1 VRVAAAWPTAIGALL
16 PALAIG
22 LGLLVPRTPATGVLL
37 LAAFVV
43 SGALI
48 GRWWAPLPSAAVVAA
63 LSLAELAGVGRSGTA
78 VELHAGGFDMGFF
91 LMSSAFAGA
100 LAGAGAAA
108 RVGFSFALRRLGPLR
123 GWRDRLRGADQ

>member
-1 VRVAAAWPTAIGALL
+1 VRVAASWPSAVGALL

-22 LGLLVPRTPATGVLL
+22 LGLLAPRTPATGPLL

-48 GRWWAPLPSAAVVAA
+48 GHGWAPLPSAVVVAA
-63 LSLAELAGVGRSGTA
+63 VSLAELAGVGRAGTA
-78 VELHAGGFDMGFF
+78 VELHAGGFDPGFF

-100 LAGAGAAA
+100 LAGGGAAA
-108 RVGFSFALRRLGPLR
+108 RLAVSFALRRLGSLR
-123 GWRDRLRGADQ
+123 R